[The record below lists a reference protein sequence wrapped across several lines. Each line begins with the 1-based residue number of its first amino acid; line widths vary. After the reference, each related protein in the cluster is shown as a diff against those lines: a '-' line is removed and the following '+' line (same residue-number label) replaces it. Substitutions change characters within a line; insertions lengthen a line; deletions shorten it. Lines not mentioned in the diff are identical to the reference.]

1 MHNYGSSKVKNRLKN
16 RIIFDRISLRTLFK
30 VRTRNQS
37 YTTDSSDEDALVQI
51 REGKRTAHRGGDL
64 ERGKPA
70 FLEKRGRGY
79 ISALGQI

>member
-37 YTTDSSDEDALVQI
+37 YTADSPDEDALVEI
-51 REGKRTAHRGGDL
+51 REGKRTTHRGGDL

-70 FLEKRGRGY
+70 F
-79 ISALGQI
+79 